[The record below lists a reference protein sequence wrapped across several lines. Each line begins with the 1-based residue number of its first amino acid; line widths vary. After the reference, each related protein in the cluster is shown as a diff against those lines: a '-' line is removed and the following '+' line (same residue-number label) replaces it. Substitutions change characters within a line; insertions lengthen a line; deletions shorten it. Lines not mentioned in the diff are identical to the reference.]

1 MDAYLLLRLLHFA
14 GFIFIGGG
22 LLAVFVSE
30 LRAYLTT
37 ETKSFVEAAQYTA
50 IFYDGLVLPGAVMIL
65 ISGPLL
71 IHQLG
76 VGYFAAPWIVGMWA
90 LFAFEFIEGNT
101 ITRIQFQRTLRL
113 SKLLPQDQPLT
124 KERREGVRS
133 FLGQFAHFL
142 DIPLFFAIVYCG
154 VARPDD
160 WKEVIAA
167 IAGALAAATVLTLCV
182 PRIFCARRERQGGRD
197 QD

>member
-1 MDAYLLLRLLHFA
+1 MDLYLLLRLLHFA
-14 GFIFIGGG
+14 GFIFLGGG

-30 LRAYLTT
+30 LRAYLAT
-37 ETKSFVEAAQYTA
+37 ETGSFVEAARYTA
-50 IFYDGLVLPGAVMIL
+50 IFYDGLVTPGAVMIL

-71 IHQLG
+71 IDQLG
-76 VGYFAAPWIVGMWA
+76 AGDFAEPWIVGMWG
-90 LFAFEFIEGNT
+90 LFVFEFIEGNT

-142 DIPLFFAIVYCG
+142 DIPLFLVIVYCG
-154 VARPDD
+154 VARPAD
-160 WKEVIAA
+160 WKEVIIA
-167 IAGALAAATVLTLCV
+167 IAGAFVVTAVLTLSV
-182 PRIFCARRERQGGRD
+182 PRVLRARR
-197 QD
+197 